1 MKTEIYNK
9 ATENIHKIVMESV
22 MLQIPTLDYIM
33 GVENMSEN
41 DKIWYNAYKKY
52 GNRSHTWT
60 DFRDMFNGDIEI
72 MQKTVAHWK
81 TWDQIN
87 FLLHRADILQKNV
100 ESLLLKYGIEYI
112 TMANIG
118 QLRKKHQDLVEAYER
133 YLLIKNQAMPNY
145 STYNPEYAKLQR
157 EFESKMQKLRKTNE
171 KSKFDFILKYFTK
184 KTDPNQKKINLIVEY
199 IQKMDEYIDL
209 KNGDFVVGER
219 IEIYREIILNN
230 RNILKMAMN
239 FKNLSGVEKIDLARM
254 ILNKS
259 SEIMGTPRG
268 TVVNDEEPDG
278 TNILT
283 KSQIAGYQRTKK
295 RFLFKESTEHFS
307 DLWMFLKTLAHED
320 AHRID
325 DYNPEYGMIGQQMM
339 IFSNEN
345 YMNTSEISD
354 EIYRKW
360 ATEQSS
366 YYIGKTTGVALE
378 SMIKRR
384 QRS

>member
-52 GNRSHTWT
+52 GNRGHTWT
-60 DFRDMFNGDIEI
+60 DFRDMFHGDIET
-72 MQKTVAHWK
+72 MQKTVAYWK
-81 TWDQIN
+81 TWDQLN
-87 FLLHRADILQKNV
+87 FLLHRADILQKNM
-100 ESLLLKYGIEYI
+100 ENLLLKYDIKYI

-118 QLRKKHQDLVEAYER
+118 QLRKTHPDLIEAHER
-133 YLLIKNQAMPNY
+133 YLLVKSQAIPNY
-145 STYNPEYAKLQR
+145 SVYNPEYAKLQR
-157 EFESKMQKLRKTNE
+157 EFESKMMKLRQTNE
-171 KSKFDFILKYFTK
+171 KSKFNFILKYFTK
-184 KTDPNQKKINLIVEY
+184 KTDPDQVKKNLVIEY

-239 FKNLSGVEKIDLARM
+239 FKNLTGVEKIDLARL

-295 RFLFKESTEHFS
+295 RFLFKENTEHFS

-325 DYNPEYGMIGQQMM
+325 DYNPEYGMIGTQMM

-354 EIYRKW
+354 EIYQKW